1 MENKTYTQAEL
12 DAIVKEKSE
21 LSFRAGLEKAKGN
34 VDNSS
39 ATELENLKKAIKE
52 KEDALKEAQ
61 NKLRPY
67 EEKEQQLKMFED
79 FKKANGREDVDLTD
93 YNLSKYQKE
102 DKTMDWDGF
111 FKKNPT
117 LKKEVVVKKDSTLE
131 VSREAIESEKKSQ
144 EQYQKETLIK
154 NV

>member
-21 LSFRAGLEKAKGN
+21 LSFRAGLEKGKGS

-39 ATELENLKKAIKE
+39 VDELNNLKKAFQE
-52 KEDALKEAQ
+52 KEEALKEVQ

-67 EEKEQQLKMFED
+67 EEKEKQFKLFED

-102 DKTMDWDGF
+102 DNTTDWDGF
-111 FKKNPT
+111 FKKNPS
-117 LKKEVVVKKDSTLE
+117 LRKEVVVKKDSTLE
-131 VSREAIESEKKSQ
+131 VSREDIEVEKKSQ